1 MPNKPNVQSKSAQPK
16 AFDRNVFGQPLLP
29 CSFEPRTGFFR
40 DGCCKT
46 DQHDHGRHVVC
57 ALMTQEFLSF
67 SKSRGNDLTTA
78 MPQYDF
84 PGLSPGDRWCLCA
97 LRWKEALDAQVAPK
111 VFLESTHIKVLD
123 YIAIESL
130 QAYSVQS

>member
-1 MPNKPNVQSKSAQPK
+1 MPNQPNVQSKSAQPK

-130 QAYSVQS
+130 QAYSVHS

>member
-1 MPNKPNVQSKSAQPK
+1 MPNQPNVQSKSAQPK

>member
-1 MPNKPNVQSKSAQPK
+1 VPNPPNLESKSAQPK
-16 AFDRNVFGQPLLP
+16 TFDRNVYGQPLLP

-84 PGLSPGDRWCLCA
+84 PGLKPGDRWCLCA
-97 LRWKEALDAQVAPK
+97 MRWKEALDAQVAPK
-111 VFLESTHIKVLD
+111 VFLESTHIKALD
-123 YIAIESL
+123 YIALESL
-130 QAYSVQS
+130 QAFAAES